1 MGKRKTKKNQYKN
14 KSNKQ
19 VINNQLVKNES
30 VVDVKQSSEV
40 DVTVF
45 EENATIVADEEK
57 LNIASNQKMEND
69 IGISVMTRQLNCN
82 TAIILSLKNDMVKQA
97 SEIEAKDA
105 TIAAMKAD
113 QQRLNSIHDAIS
125 EQNRILENELCD
137 AKLGNKFVNEKLLK
151 MNQQNAYLHAT
162 VEKYKKKVEAA
173 ETRSKSLA
181 VQLLESTQ
189 KVKAYEDERAHLL
202 NEIAHLKKK
211 NEMQLQEVGGLK
223 STMSKYEHNIK
234 EKNQELTY
242 MKKREEQIVEENKS
256 TVAKLLVEHAIEMSL
271 LQLQLEQER
280 CRKEDEISNLSKEL
294 ICKETQ
300 IAKLQE
306 QHCELE
312 ANLKSLKERFIE
324 SNTSTQDIIEH
335 FMSDI
340 KNKYSTRCFYR
351 PRIKCSTVRSR
362 LQLIMNKVDDEI
374 SIIH

>member
-19 VINNQLVKNES
+19 VINNQLVKSES

-69 IGISVMTRQLNCN
+69 IGISVMTQQLNCN

-137 AKLGNKFVNEKLLK
+137 AKLGNKFVNEKILK

-162 VEKYKKKVEAA
+162 VEKYKKKVEAT
-173 ETRSKSLA
+173 ETRSKSLE
-181 VQLLESTQ
+181 VQLLKSTQ

-211 NEMQLQEVGGLK
+211 NEMQLQEIGGLK
-223 STMSKYEHNIK
+223 STISKYEHNIK

-242 MKKREEQIVEENKS
+242 MKKREEQIVEENEG
-256 TVAKLLVEHAIEMSL
+256 TVAKMLAEHAIEMSL
-271 LQLQLEQER
+271 LQLQLERER
-280 CRKEDEISNLSKEL
+280 YQKERDISNLSEEL

-300 IAKLQE
+300 ITKLKE

-312 ANLKSLKERFIE
+312 ANLESLKERFIE

-340 KNKYSTRCFYR
+340 EKKYSTKCFYR
-351 PRIKCSTVRSR
+351 PRIKCSRVRSR
-362 LQLIMNKVDDEI
+362 LQLIMDKMNDEI
-374 SIIH
+374 SMLH